1 MRHLLIVA
9 MAILAA
15 LFIACGGTNEGD
27 EPEEEIEATTR
38 AFIAAVNDRDFGT
51 AYEHLSSECQSALT
65 PSEYETRW
73 EILLPSGDLV
83 VKDVQIARL
92 EDDEA
97 LVFPDIVV
105 VSAGQ
110 ETSVTWLRWGR
121 RYVREDGRWRFA
133 MAMCFP

>member
-9 MAILAA
+9 MVILTA
-15 LFIACGGTNEGD
+15 LPIACGGTDEGD
-27 EPEEEIEATTR
+27 EPEEEIKATMR
-38 AFIAAVNDRDFGT
+38 AFIAAVNDRDFSA
-51 AYEHLSSECQSALT
+51 AYEHLSSDCQGALT
-65 PSEYETRW
+65 PSEYESRW
-73 EILLPSGDLV
+73 EILLPTGDLV
-83 VKDVQIARL
+83 VKDVQIERL

-121 RYVREDGRWRFA
+121 RCVREDGRWRFA

>member
-15 LFIACGGTNEGD
+15 LLIACGGTDEGD
-27 EPEEEIEATTR
+27 EPEEEIKATTQ
-38 AFIAAVNDRDFGT
+38 AFIAAVNDRDFSA
-51 AYEHLSSECQSALT
+51 AYEYLSSDCQRALT
-65 PSEYETRW
+65 PSEYQTRW
-73 EILLPSGDLV
+73 EILLPTGGLV
-83 VKDVQIARL
+83 VKDVQIERL

-110 ETSVTWLRWGR
+110 ETSVAWLRWGR

-133 MAMCFP
+133 GTMCFP